1 MKMKT
6 LAFFALLSGLSA
18 AHTPLLAHHGAAAY
32 NMDKAVVLKN
42 ATVTRYRWINPHA
55 LLFFEV
61 KDDSGKVTQWTAETG
76 SLSAISLM
84 GWTRTTFKPGDV
96 LTVHI
101 FQSKTGK
108 SVGRINK
115 IELAN
120 GTVIRD
126 TQTGGDSGERADDA
140 VR

>member
-1 MKMKT
+1 MKT

-32 NMDKAVVLKN
+32 NMDRAVVLKN

>member
-6 LAFFALLSGLSA
+6 LAIVALLSGLSA
-18 AHTPLLAHHGAAAY
+18 TDSPLFAHHGAAAY
-32 NMDKAVVLKN
+32 DMDKAVVLKN

-55 LLFFEV
+55 LLFFDV
-61 KDDSGKVTQWTAETG
+61 KDDNGTVKHWTAETG

-96 LTVHI
+96 VTVHI
-101 FQSKTGK
+101 FQSKTGA

-115 IELAN
+115 IELGN

>member
-32 NMDKAVVLKN
+32 NMDRAVVLKN